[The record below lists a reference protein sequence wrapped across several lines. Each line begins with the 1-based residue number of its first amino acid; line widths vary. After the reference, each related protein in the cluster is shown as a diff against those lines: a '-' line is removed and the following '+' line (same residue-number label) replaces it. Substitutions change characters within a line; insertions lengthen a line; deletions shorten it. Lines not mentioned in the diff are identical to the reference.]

1 MEESFVPPNILYLD
15 GITMKDYES
24 MEDIFHKQLME
35 RCHNEPDPNPRNE
48 QYDAIPKVFTCLN
61 TWPKKTN
68 LKCWMCDF
76 IFDDPP
82 KFIPT
87 YIKNIA
93 DDKIEVGVLGN
104 MCSFACTNKY
114 ISTNFHRKDQAWKLL
129 DNLVILYKLFTG
141 KSVYYIPEAPCKTTM
156 RQYGGSDSET
166 DFRKKLKAVEQSIDS
181 KLLMR

>member
-1 MEESFVPPNILYLD
+1 M
-15 GITMKDYES
+15 
-24 MEDIFHKQLME
+24 
-35 RCHNEPDPNPRNE
+35 
-48 QYDAIPKVFTCLN
+48 A
-61 TWPKKTN
+61 KKTN

-114 ISTNFHRKDQAWKLL
+114 ISTNFHRKIKHGNFLITLL
-129 DNLVILYKLFTG
+129 LFYINCLLVNQFIIF
-141 KSVYYIPEAPCKTTM
+141 
-156 RQYGGSDSET
+156 
-166 DFRKKLKAVEQSIDS
+166 LKHLVKQ
-181 KLLMR
+181 L